1 MIPIGDSTRLKKP
14 SVITPLIIWINVLVY
29 LYVIFSGSTLGKFA
43 YLYGLIPTRVMK
55 AIFLLPEVS
64 PVLWTLI
71 TSLFLHGGI
80 IHLVGNMLFLRVF
93 GDNIEDRM
101 GKFSFLLF
109 YLLGGIV
116 ASFAQ
121 LISNPSSIVPMIG
134 ASGAISAVLGAYIY
148 LYPGE
153 SVEALFF
160 FFILPISIRIPVF
173 IFLLFWFGSQ
183 LFNAFSGVPG
193 VGWLAHIGGFLFGVL
208 FARLL
213 LSRQVKPGAREVI
226 YPK

>member
-1 MIPIGDSTRLKKP
+1 MIPIGDTTRLRKP
-14 SVITPLIIWINVLVY
+14 SVMTPLIIWINVLVF
-29 LYVIFSGSTLGKFA
+29 LYIVLSGSTLA
-43 YLYGLIPTRVMK
+43 RYATRYGLVPASAMK
-55 AIFLLPEVS
+55 AFSLLPELS
-64 PVLWTLI
+64 PVLWTFI

-80 IHLVGNMLFLRVF
+80 FHLVGNMLFLKVF

-101 GKFSFLLF
+101 GKFFFLLF

-121 LISNPSSIVPMIG
+121 LISNPGSTVPMIG
-134 ASGAISAVLGAYIY
+134 ASGAISAVLGAYLY

-153 SVEALFF
+153 SVETLFF
-160 FFILPISIRIPVF
+160 IFFFPITIHIPVIF
-173 IFLLFWFGSQ
+173 FLLFWFGSQ

-193 VGWLAHIGGFLFGVL
+193 VGWLAHIGGFLFGVIL
-208 FARLL
+208 ARLL
-213 LSRQVKPGAREVI
+213 LTRKTRPGAREVF